1 MATLPMTDHRFLTPD
16 RIVEWTR
23 FGDDVEITV
32 NYGAADGAAGDAV
45 LPQFRF
51 LVNSPSLFAFR
62 VRKCSRV
69 DYEDPMLLV
78 LRSLDGQPLVASRQ
92 VAVHQ
97 GFGNRRHD
105 FQGRVVEVRESEQ
118 VLAAGEGRQNRST
131 VRDRN

>member
-69 DYEDPMLLV
+69 DYEDPMLFV

-97 GFGNRRHD
+97 GFGNRRLD

>member
-51 LVNSPSLFAFR
+51 LVNSPSLVAFR

-69 DYEDPMLLV
+69 DYEDPMLFV

-97 GFGNRRHD
+97 GFGNRRLD

>member
-23 FGDDVEITV
+23 CGDDVEITV
-32 NYGAADGAAGDAV
+32 NHGAADCAAGDAV
-45 LPQFRF
+45 LPQFGF
-51 LVNSPSLFAFR
+51 LVNSPSLIAFR
-62 VRKCSRV
+62 ARKYSLV
-69 DYEDPMLLV
+69 DYEDPTLFV
-78 LRSLDGQPLVASRQ
+78 LRALDGQPLVASRP
-92 VAVHQ
+92 VTVHH
-97 GFGNRRHD
+97 GFGNRRLD

>member
-97 GFGNRRHD
+97 GFGNRRLD

>member
-51 LVNSPSLFAFR
+51 LVNSPSLVAFR
-62 VRKCSRV
+62 VRK
-69 DYEDPMLLV
+69 
-78 LRSLDGQPLVASRQ
+78 
-92 VAVHQ
+92 
-97 GFGNRRHD
+97 
-105 FQGRVVEVRESEQ
+105 
-118 VLAAGEGRQNRST
+118 
-131 VRDRN
+131 

>member
-97 GFGNRRHD
+97 GFGNRRLD

-131 VRDRN
+131 VRDRK